1 MEQVN
6 QAVRMNN
13 VHYAIRG
20 PLLDAAQKLEKE
32 GRKIYKLNI
41 GNTGAFNFDIDPRI
55 QEYVIQN
62 FGKAGGY
69 SDSSGIAEARL
80 AIKAYHEK
88 RGIKNISIDDIY
100 IGNGVSELIAVVMQA
115 LLNPG
120 DEVLLP
126 APDYPLWTASV
137 NLCEGKAVHYICD
150 EDSDW
155 NPDLKDMESKITPKT
170 KAIVLINPNNPTGSV
185 YSKEIIQGVVKIA
198 QKYGLI
204 IFSDEIYDRILYDGD
219 IHYSPAAMAD
229 DILVFTF
236 NGLSKVHRACGV
248 RAGWMVISGNKERY
262 RGYLDGIKTL
272 TSMRLC
278 SNVPA
283 QYAIKPALE
292 KDDSIF
298 ALTAEGGR
306 LREQRDIIHQMLN
319 DIPGVSC
326 KKARGSLYVFPK
338 FDTEKFNIKDDNRFV
353 LDFLNAKNVLMVSG
367 TGFNWPKPDHCRI
380 VLLPPKDD
388 LVEAMVRLKDFL
400 ATYKQA

>member
-1 MEQVN
+1 MEQVG

-55 QEYVIQN
+55 QEYVIKN

-69 SDSSGIAEARL
+69 SDSSGIVEART

-88 RGIKNISIDDIY
+88 KGIKNITIDDIY

-120 DEVLLP
+120 DEVLIP
-126 APDYPLWTASV
+126 SPDYPLWTASV
-137 NLCEGKAVHYICD
+137 NLCEGKAVHYLCD
-150 EDSDW
+150 EESDW
-155 NPDLKDMESKITPKT
+155 NPDLKDMESKITDKT
-170 KAIVLINPNNPTGSV
+170 KAIVIINPNNPTGSV
-185 YSKEIIQGVVKIA
+185 YSKEIIQGIVDIA
-198 QKYGLI
+198 RRHGLI

-219 IHYSPAAMAD
+219 IHYSPAAMTD

-262 RGYLDGIKTL
+262 KGYLDGIKTL

-292 KDDSIF
+292 LDDSIF

-306 LREQRDIIHQMLN
+306 LREQRDIIHEMLN

-338 FDTEKFNIKDDNRFV
+338 FDIKKFNIKDDNRFV
-353 LDFLNAKNVLMVSG
+353 LDFLNTKNVLMVSG
-367 TGFNWPKPDHCRI
+367 TGFNWPAPDHCRI

-388 LVEAMVRLKDFL
+388 LKEAMVRLKDFL

>member
-62 FGKAGGY
+62 FAKAGGY

-88 RGIKNISIDDIY
+88 RGIKNITIDDIY

-137 NLCEGKAVHYICD
+137 NLCEGKAIHYICD
-150 EDSDW
+150 EESDW
-155 NPDLKDMESKITPKT
+155 NPDLKDLESKITSKT

-204 IFSDEIYDRILYDGD
+204 IFSDEIYDRIIYDGD

-236 NGLSKVHRACGV
+236 NGLSKVHRACGI

-338 FDTEKFNIKDDNRFV
+338 FDVKKFNIKDDNRFV

-367 TGFNWPKPDHCRI
+367 TGFNWPHPDHCRI

-388 LVEAMVRLKDFL
+388 LEEAMVRLKDFL

>member
-69 SDSSGIAEARL
+69 SDSSGIVEART

-236 NGLSKVHRACGV
+236 NGLSKVHRACGI

-298 ALTAEGGR
+298 TLTAEGGR

-338 FDTEKFNIKDDNRFV
+338 FDVEKFNIKDDNRFV

-388 LVEAMVRLKDFL
+388 LKEAMVRLKEFL
-400 ATYKQA
+400 ATYRQA

>member
-62 FGKAGGY
+62 FAKAGGY

-88 RGIKNISIDDIY
+88 RGIKNITIDDIY

-150 EDSDW
+150 EESDW
-155 NPDLKDMESKITPKT
+155 NPDLKDMESKITSRT

-236 NGLSKVHRACGV
+236 NGLSKVHRACGI

-338 FDTEKFNIKDDNRFV
+338 FDVEKFNIKDDNRFV

-367 TGFNWPKPDHCRI
+367 TGFNWPHPDHCRI

-388 LVEAMVRLKDFL
+388 LEEAMVRLKDFL
-400 ATYKQA
+400 ATYRQA

>member
-88 RGIKNISIDDIY
+88 RGIKNITIDDIY

-150 EDSDW
+150 EESDW
-155 NPDLKDMESKITPKT
+155 NPDLKDMESKITSKT

-229 DILVFTF
+229 DIMVFTF
-236 NGLSKVHRACGV
+236 NGLSKVHRACGI

-338 FDTEKFNIKDDNRFV
+338 FDVEKFNIKDDNRFV

-388 LVEAMVRLKDFL
+388 LEEAMIRLKDFL
-400 ATYKQA
+400 ATYRQA

>member
-1 MEQVN
+1 MEQVG

-55 QEYVIQN
+55 QEYVIHN

-185 YSKEIIQGVVKIA
+185 YSKDIIQGVVKLA

-236 NGLSKVHRACGV
+236 NGLSKVHRACGI

-306 LREQRDIIHQMLN
+306 LREQRDIIHEMLN

-338 FDTEKFNIKDDNRFV
+338 FDIKKFNIKDDNKFV

-367 TGFNWPKPDHCRI
+367 TGFNWPAPDHCRI

-388 LVEAMVRLKDFL
+388 LKEAMVRLKDFL
-400 ATYKQA
+400 ATYRQA

>member
-41 GNTGAFNFDIDPRI
+41 GNTGAFAFDIDPRI
-55 QEYVIQN
+55 QEYVIKN

-69 SDSSGIAEARL
+69 SDSSGIVEARS

-88 RGIKNISIDDIY
+88 NGIKNISIDDIY
-100 IGNGVSELIAVVMQA
+100 IGNGVSELISVVMQA

-120 DEVLLP
+120 DEVLIP

-137 NLCEGKAVHYICD
+137 NLCEGKAVHYMCD
-150 EDSDW
+150 EESDW
-155 NPDLKDMESKITPKT
+155 NPDLKDIEKKITPKT
-170 KAIVLINPNNPTGSV
+170 KAIVIINPNNPTGSV
-185 YSKEIIQGVVKIA
+185 YSKEIIQGIVDIA
-198 QKYGLI
+198 RRHGLI

-229 DILVFTF
+229 DILIFTF

-248 RAGWMVISGNKERY
+248 RAGWMVITGNKERY
-262 RGYLDGIKTL
+262 SGYLDGIKTL

-283 QYAIKPALE
+283 QYAIKAALE
-292 KDDSIF
+292 LDDSIF

-338 FDTEKFNIKDDNRFV
+338 FDVEKFNIRDDNRFV

-388 LVEAMVRLKDFL
+388 LEEAMVRLKDFL
-400 ATYKQA
+400 ATYRQA

>member
-88 RGIKNISIDDIY
+88 RGIKNITIDDIY

-150 EDSDW
+150 EESDW

-236 NGLSKVHRACGV
+236 NGLSKVHRACGI

-338 FDTEKFNIKDDNRFV
+338 FDVEKFNIKDDNRFV
-353 LDFLNAKNVLMVSG
+353 LDFLNEKNVLMVSG

-388 LVEAMVRLKDFL
+388 LKEAMVRLKDFL